1 MNQQNIKP
9 QKVVKISD
17 TMAIAVSSVN
27 KPMVETSYVGDLR
40 EERRVYILP
49 LLTCGA
55 PHE

>member
-1 MNQQNIKP
+1 MNQQIIKP
-9 QKVVKISD
+9 QKVVRISD

-27 KPMVETSYVGDLR
+27 NPMVETSYVGDLR